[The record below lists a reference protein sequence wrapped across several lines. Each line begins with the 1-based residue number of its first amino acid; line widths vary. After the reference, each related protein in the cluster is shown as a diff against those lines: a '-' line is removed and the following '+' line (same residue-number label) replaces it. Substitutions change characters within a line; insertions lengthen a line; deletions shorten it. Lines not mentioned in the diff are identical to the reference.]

1 MAGALHPPKT
11 SGNAVGL
18 AREVGRLAAPF
29 AAMHDRDATFVDEG
43 YAAVRDTGFGTLA
56 VPQEL
61 GGGGH
66 GLPSICR
73 AQAVLAR
80 YCANTSL
87 AISMHQHAVL
97 TMAWRW
103 QLGDEEVEPVLRR
116 VVDDGLV
123 LSSSGTLNPRMINVI
138 AEPCEGGFLVSGRK
152 RLCSGAPGADVMF
165 TSAKIGEPDSWHAI
179 SVLVP
184 LDSPGVEIVPDW
196 DAMGMRG
203 SGSNSVQMTD
213 AFVPEENV
221 LYLRQAQR
229 GTPGRDLQR
238 RPGRDVQVDRPADF
252 QQQSGSPN
260 ESEGPLQGMLLPGL
274 HISLPV
280 IASAYLG
287 AASGIRDTA
296 LRLVA
301 GTPRANTPANHRLA
315 GLMTQEWRIAQW
327 VLDGLIQETT
337 DDSVGTHR
345 QFVAT
350 MVGKRQ
356 IVLNSIH
363 IVELAMEML
372 GAKSYM
378 KDQPFEQALRDVRAG
393 ITHPLSP
400 EATLDQVGMTSLAWA
415 RNHPEPD

>member
-1 MAGALHPPKT
+1 MAGALHPLKT

-29 AAMHDRDATFVDEG
+29 AAMHDRDATFVEEG

-66 GLPSICR
+66 GLPTICR
-73 AQAVLAR
+73 AQVVLAR

-103 QLGDEEVEPVLRR
+103 ERGDEEVERVLRR
-116 VVDDGLV
+116 VVDDGLL
-123 LSSSGTLNPRMINVI
+123 LSSSGTLNLKMINVT
-138 AEPCEGGFLVSGRK
+138 AELCEGGVLVNGRK
-152 RLCSGAPGADVMF
+152 RLCSGAPGADLMF
-165 TSAKIGEPDSWHAI
+165 TSAKIGGPDSWRPI

-184 LDSPGVEIVPDW
+184 LHAPGVEIVPDW
-196 DAMGMRG
+196 DSMGMRG

-213 AFVPEENV
+213 AFVPEANV
-221 LYLRQAQR
+221 LYLRQALHSTR
-229 GTPGRDLQR
+229 RRNVGNRDAPGPRFDG
-238 RPGRDVQVDRPADF
+238 PGDSPQQPAADAE
-252 QQQSGSPN
+252 Q
-260 ESEGPLQGMLLPGL
+260 GPQQGMLLPGL
-274 HISLPV
+274 HISLAV

-287 AASGIRDTA
+287 AASGVRDNA
-296 LRLVA
+296 LRLIA
-301 GTPRANTPANHRLA
+301 GTPRAETPATHRLA
-315 GLMTQEWRIAQW
+315 GLMTQEWRTAQW
-327 VLDGLIQETT
+327 VLDGLIHETT
-337 DDSVGTHR
+337 DVSIGTQQ

-356 IVLNSIH
+356 IVLSSIH

-400 EATLDQVGMTSLAWA
+400 EATLDQVGRTALAWA
-415 RNHPEPD
+415 SNHPNAD